1 MKTISNEGRSDILYK
16 IHDALKANAHAIEE
30 ANKIDLAVAK
40 ETGLADS
47 LLKRLDLFKGD
58 KFEVMLQGIKDV
70 AELEDPVGKVKMARE
85 LDDGLTLYQVT
96 APVGV
101 LLVIFESRPEVIANI
116 TALSIKSGNAAIL
129 KGGKESVNTFRE
141 MAKIVNDT
149 IAQFQSETGV
159 PVGSV
164 QLIETR
170 QDVSDLLDQ
179 DEYIDLV
186 VPRGSNALVRK
197 IKDTTKIPVLGH
209 ADGICSI
216 YLDEDADL
224 IKAKRISLDA
234 KTNYPAGCNAMETL
248 LINPKFSKWW
258 EVLENLTLEGGVTIH
273 ATKDLKTA
281 YFDKLNELGKLTEA
295 IQCKTVDADEE
306 QDFDKEFLSLDLA
319 AKFATSTESAIQ
331 HINTH
336 SSRHTDAIVTE
347 NKANA
352 EKFMKGVDSSGVYWN
367 ASTRFADGFR
377 YGFGAEVG
385 ISTSKIHAR
394 GPVGLDGLVSY
405 QYQIRGDGQVA
416 SDYLGAGGNKAFVHK
431 DLDIKTVTIIKI
443 FRIKLSSMYEG
454 RVYIVQ

>member
-1 MKTISNEGRSDILYK
+1 M
-16 IHDALKANAHAIEE
+16 
-30 ANKIDLAVAK
+30 
-40 ETGLADS
+40 
-47 LLKRLDLFKGD
+47 
-58 KFEVMLQGIKDV
+58 
-70 AELEDPVGKVKMARE
+70 
-85 LDDGLTLYQVT
+85 TLYQVT

-431 DLDIKTVTIIKI
+431 DLDIKTVT
-443 FRIKLSSMYEG
+443 L
-454 RVYIVQ
+454 